1 MKPASREEEKEID
14 DSVYVCSVNPT
25 MLHCVSPPPPA
36 WVQSVTDKHFEKIRM
51 SLKVT
56 EIEGKKIRD
65 LTGDDVIFKSIVL
78 FDIQMAL
85 QV

>member
-1 MKPASREEEKEID
+1 
-14 DSVYVCSVNPT
+14 

-65 LTGDDVIFKSIVL
+65 LTTDDVIFKSSSL
-78 FDIQMAL
+78 
-85 QV
+85 